1 LEGGYLFLKK
11 LVVGNYGENCYIAG
25 STRNADGIVI
35 DPGDQG
41 GDILREIDNAGLKI
55 KTVVITHG
63 HFDHVGAVR
72 QVAEATGAQVVIHT
86 DDSWAMKRFSL
97 TTLMTRSMPPEGV
110 RLLVDGD
117 MITCGELEFQVLHT
131 PGHTPGG
138 ICLQGCGIAFTGDTL
153 FRSSIGRSD
162 FPRGSH
168 RDLINSIRTRLMILP
183 DDTVCYPGHGPETTI
198 GYERRNNPFLR

>member
-1 LEGGYLFLKK
+1 MFLKK
-11 LVVGNYGENCYIAG
+11 MVVGNYSENCYITG
-25 STRNADGIVI
+25 STQSGDGIVI

-41 GDILREIDNAGLKI
+41 GNILREIAKAGLKI

-86 DDSWAMKRFSL
+86 DDSWATKSRSL
-97 TTLMTRSMPPEGV
+97 VRLMMPSMLPDRV
-110 RLLVDGD
+110 RLLADGD

-168 RDLINSIRTRLMILP
+168 HDLINSIRTRLMTLP

-198 GYERRNNPFLR
+198 GYERKNNPFLR